1 MRRILVEN
9 ARRKRRR
16 RHGGG
21 LERVDLDRV
30 ATLDGDASAEILALH
45 EALDQL
51 AALEPAVAKVVKL
64 RYFAGL
70 TAEEAALALG
80 MSLRTA
86 NRHWA
91 FARAWLYQ
99 RLKPDDNASV

>member
-1 MRRILVEN
+1 MAAGSNESIWTGSLPS
-9 ARRKRRR
+9 
-16 RHGGG
+16 
-21 LERVDLDRV
+21 
-30 ATLDGDASAEILALH
+30 DGDPSAEILALH

-70 TAEEAALALG
+70 TGRGGRAGTGHVAPH
-80 MSLRTA
+80 SQP
-86 NRHWA
+86 HWA
-91 FARAWLYQ
+91 YARAWLYQ